1 MKSEGAMGD
10 VHMIR
15 ERYRLKQTVV
25 TIISRSE
32 KYVEVAKKAIIHH
45 RRLLEEY
52 IQKNPLFAF
61 TLEPYEVNEDA
72 PEIVKRM
79 A

>member
-1 MKSEGAMGD
+1 
-10 VHMIR
+10 MIR
-15 ERYRLKQTVV
+15 ERYQLKQTVV
-25 TIISRSE
+25 TILAKDK

-61 TLEPYEVNEDA
+61 TLEPYEVNVNEDA